1 MQEHPENPEPLDF
14 HLGVAGPP
22 AGPFPAIRSNSRG
35 SFELGQL
42 RSLKEVTGRCPL
54 GMTFNPRFSYT
65 PPPVCSVGVPGTGPP
80 VACWARICYTSTIIA
95 YRVPVRGRSRGGS
108 HPEML
113 ALSSPPQGA
122 ERAIF
127 IFLSGAQAMAKRND
141 TGLWNRLAEMRRLEQ
156 RVETSLR
163 RQEETRRHTPE
174 ISAQLGSIRG
184 NALRHLRRL
193 EEFTG
198 WPGPEESPAPEW
210 PGPEEGEPLQRDL
223 GEDLA
228 LVSRTAGGYLMLLTA
243 ARALEESDL
252 AELAEQH
259 LRDYTEGAV
268 RILGVIPLVVVQ
280 SLRAEG
286 AAVRVET
293 VPSVARTAAEIW
305 RSQVEPLASM

>member
-1 MQEHPENPEPLDF
+1 
-14 HLGVAGPP
+14 
-22 AGPFPAIRSNSRG
+22 
-35 SFELGQL
+35 
-42 RSLKEVTGRCPL
+42 
-54 GMTFNPRFSYT
+54 
-65 PPPVCSVGVPGTGPP
+65 
-80 VACWARICYTSTIIA
+80 
-95 YRVPVRGRSRGGS
+95 
-108 HPEML
+108 
-113 ALSSPPQGA
+113 
-122 ERAIF
+122 
-127 IFLSGAQAMAKRND
+127 MAKRSD
-141 TGLWNRLAEMRRLEQ
+141 TGLWNRLAEMRSLEQ